1 VPRRA
6 IGLSFTA
13 SPNHWLAT
21 TLDARHCVPSGV
33 LTAICR
39 LGEVALPGF

>member
-21 TLDARHCVPSGV
+21 TPVARHFVPRGV

-39 LGEVALPGF
+39 LGDVVLPGL